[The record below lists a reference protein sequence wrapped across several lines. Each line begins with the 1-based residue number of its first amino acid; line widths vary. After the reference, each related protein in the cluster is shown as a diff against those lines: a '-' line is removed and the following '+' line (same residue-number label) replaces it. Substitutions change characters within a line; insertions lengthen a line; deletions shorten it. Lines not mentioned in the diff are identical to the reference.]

1 MKIAFFKY
9 AFYPVIF
16 LSLTFFIPS
25 CGTKNNRQASDAK
38 TGAPAALSIE
48 AIVVKPKELHRK
60 INVTGTIIANEES
73 ELHSEV
79 SGKITGIY
87 FNEGAFVK
95 KGQLLVK
102 INDSDLQAQYK
113 KLAFQDTLL
122 ARDEFRKRKLLEM
135 NAISKEEYD
144 NVFIRLQS
152 VKAEAD
158 LIRAQLQKTEI
169 YAPFDGIIG
178 LRNVSEGSFVNP
190 NMIIAVMQQ
199 VNPVKIE
206 FSVAE
211 RYHKYLKPGV
221 PVHFTVTGTEED
233 FTGIVYAVE
242 AKIDPVTRTIKVR
255 AKSENEQ
262 NKLVPGAFAKVEIV
276 LEKMDRAIAIPSQA
290 IIPELNGQ
298 KVFLVKNGK
307 ALSSPVETGIRT
319 DMESEIISG
328 ISEGDTL
335 AVTGLLQLRN
345 GIDVNVA
352 IR

>member
-1 MKIAFFKY
+1 MKPVFKIYFFP
-9 AFYPVIF
+9 AVVFSSVIF
-16 LSLTFFIPS
+16 LLPS
-25 CGTKNNRQASDAK
+25 CGSKNDRQISAGKPGNTS
-38 TGAPAALSIE
+38 ALSVE

-87 FNEGAFVK
+87 FDEGAIVK

-113 KLAFQDTLL
+113 KLVFQDTLL
-122 ARDEFRKRKLLEM
+122 SRDEFRKRKLLEI

-144 NVFIRLQS
+144 NIFIQLQS
-152 VKAEAD
+152 VKAEAE

-178 LRNVSEGSFVNP
+178 LRNISDGSFVNP
-190 NMIIAVMQQ
+190 NLVIAAMQQ

-206 FSVAE
+206 FSVPE
-211 RYHKYLKPGV
+211 RYHKYLKAGV
-221 PVHFTVTGTEED
+221 PVHFTVTGSEEA

-255 AKSENEQ
+255 AKSENDK

-276 LEKMDRAIAIPSQA
+276 LEKMSRAIAIPSQS
-290 IIPELNGQ
+290 IIPEMNGQ

-307 ALSSPVETGIRT
+307 AVSTPVEPGIRT
-319 DMESEIISG
+319 DIETEIING
-328 ISEGDTL
+328 VTDGDTL
-335 AVTGLLQLRN
+335 AVTGLLQLRD
-345 GIDVNVA
+345 GIDVNAA